1 MGWIQQVKRWLTAD
15 RVRVSPQAG
24 LWLGLQVGQRIIWDD
39 RLWKINH
46 RQAIEDNQRV
56 GVSYH
61 LVELSDEQSL
71 RMSEVPPIICDD
83 AAVAVY
89 PELTHTIRI
98 DCFCEYD

>member
-24 LWLGLQVGQRIIWDD
+24 LWLGLQVGQRIVWDD
-39 RLWKINH
+39 RLWKIDH
-46 RQAIEDNQRV
+46 RQVMEDNQRV

-71 RMSEVPPIICDD
+71 RMSEMPPIICDED
-83 AAVAVY
+83 SVAVY
-89 PELTHTIRI
+89 PELEHTIRI